1 VTALAAHRGA
11 LSLAGLTSL
20 GDDAAEA
27 LAARKGRVSLT
38 GLTALSPKAAAALR
52 ANAGIELPAC
62 QR

>member
-20 GDDAAEA
+20 TDAAA
-27 LAARKGRVSLT
+27 ASLANRKGRVVLT
-38 GLTALSPKAAAALR
+38 GLTSLPAATAASLR